1 MRLRTQCRQPREFV
15 CVEVRHMNL
24 EVGTRSARK
33 ESPNQSTGHIAAAEK
48 ADRKHLDAPCPKAY
62 GYL

>member
-1 MRLRTQCRQPREFV
+1 
-15 CVEVRHMNL
+15 MNL
-24 EVGTRSARK
+24 EVGTRSASK
-33 ESPNQSTGHIAAAEK
+33 EAPNQSTGHIAAAEK